1 MSMSTPV
8 KVMFGTFLIGLI
20 AIAAWGME
28 QGSGSQSAMRKE
40 AKVTMEEAQKAA
52 LAKESG
58 KIKSKELER
67 EKGRLIYS
75 FDIKTADGLH
85 EVNVD
90 AITGKV
96 IEDTVESAA
105 AEAKEKAADRKKQQ
119 SAPQPQKD

>member
-1 MSMSTPV
+1 MST
-8 KVMFGTFLIGLI
+8 
-20 AIAAWGME
+20 
-28 QGSGSQSAMRKE
+28 RKE
-40 AKVTMEEAQKAA
+40 AKVSMEEAQKAA

-75 FDIKTADGLH
+75 FDIKMADGLH

-90 AITGKV
+90 AMTGEV

-119 SAPQPQKD
+119 STPQKD

>member
-1 MSMSTPV
+1 MSMSVSV

-20 AIAAWGME
+20 AIASWGTE
-28 QGSGSQSAMRKE
+28 LGSASQSAMRKE

-90 AITGKV
+90 AMTGEV

-119 SAPQPQKD
+119 SAPQ

>member
-20 AIAAWGME
+20 AIAAWGTE

-90 AITGKV
+90 AMTGDV

-105 AEAKEKAADRKKQQ
+105 AEAKEKAADRKQQ
-119 SAPQPQKD
+119 QIAPQPQ

>member
-1 MSMSTPV
+1 MSTSV
-8 KVMFGTFLIGLI
+8 KLIFGTFLIGLI
-20 AIAAWGME
+20 AIASWGTE
-28 QGSGSQSAMRKE
+28 QGSASQSAMRKE

-75 FDIKTADGLH
+75 FDIKTVDGLH

-90 AITGKV
+90 AMTGEV

>member
-1 MSMSTPV
+1 MSTSV
-8 KVMFGTFLIGLI
+8 RVIFGTFLIGLI
-20 AIAAWGME
+20 TIASWGTE
-28 QGSGSQSAMRKE
+28 QGSASQSAMRKE

-58 KIKSKELER
+58 KIRSKELER

-75 FDIKTADGLH
+75 FDIKMADGLH

-90 AITGKV
+90 AMTGKV

-105 AEAKEKAADRKKQQ
+105 AEAKETASDRKKQQ

>member
-1 MSMSTPV
+1 MSMSAWV

-20 AIAAWGME
+20 AIASWGTE
-28 QGSGSQSAMRKE
+28 QGSASQSAMRKE

-90 AITGKV
+90 AMTGEV

-119 SAPQPQKD
+119 SAPQ

>member
-1 MSMSTPV
+1 MSTSV
-8 KVMFGTFLIGLI
+8 RIIFGTFLIGLF
-20 AIAAWGME
+20 ALFAWGTE
-28 QGSGSQSAMRKE
+28 QGSSSQSAMRKE
-40 AKVTMEEAQKAA
+40 AKVTMDDAQKAA
-52 LAKESG
+52 LAKEPG

-90 AITGKV
+90 AVTGNV
-96 IEDTVESAA
+96 IEDSVESAA

-119 SAPQPQKD
+119 SAPPNNY

>member
-1 MSMSTPV
+1 MI
-8 KVMFGTFLIGLI
+8 FGTFLIGLF
-20 AIAAWGME
+20 ALSAWGTE

-40 AKVTMEEAQKAA
+40 AQVTMDEAQKAA
-52 LAKESG
+52 LAKEPG

-90 AITGKV
+90 AVTGAV

-105 AEAKEKAADRKKQQ
+105 TEAKEKAADRKKQQ
-119 SAPQPQKD
+119 TAPPNN

>member
-1 MSMSTPV
+1 MSMSTSV
-8 KVMFGTFLIGLI
+8 KLIFGTLLIGLI
-20 AIAAWGME
+20 TIASWGTE
-28 QGSGSQSAMRKE
+28 QGSASQSAMRKE
-40 AKVTMEEAQKAA
+40 AKVTMEEAEKAA